1 MMPASCPGKPVRVNH
16 LAPTTRAALQMLLCT
31 LLWAAFFVS
40 GKLAVAEATPMAVA
54 ALRFVVAGVVL
65 AGMLATKEPSAFS
78 LSKRDWGL
86 AIALGATGVAAY
98 NALTFLGLAIAP
110 GTDAAMI
117 SPSLNP
123 VLTVFFAALWFK
135 EPLTR
140 NKTLGLSLAIAGLAL
155 IFGGP
160 ALSAHASGQRWLGD
174 VLFLV
179 SGVVWSAY
187 TLLGRLTASR
197 FSSLASSAYA
207 AMLGALILV
216 PFAWRDLMHV
226 HWASLSP
233 AFWGHILFLALGSTI
248 LAFMLFQNS
257 IRLVGAAGTVTYLP
271 LIPIFGVGLGVLF
284 LHEQPGPVQVAG
296 LAVAIAGVVTANRR
310 ARPVADASS

>member
-1 MMPASCPGKPVRVNH
+1 
-16 LAPTTRAALQMLLCT
+16 
-31 LLWAAFFVS
+31 
-40 GKLAVAEATPMAVA
+40 MAVA
-54 ALRFVVAGVVL
+54 ALRFLVAGTAL
-65 AGMLATKEPSAFS
+65 AVILARQEPQAFS

-140 NKTLGLSLAIAGLAL
+140 NKTLGLGLAIAGLAL

-160 ALSAHASGQRWLGD
+160 ALSAHASDKRWIGD

-207 AMLGALILV
+207 AMLGAVILL
-216 PFAWRDLMHV
+216 PFAWGDLVHV
-226 HWASLSP
+226 HWAALSP
-233 AFWGHILFLALGSTI
+233 AFWGHILFLAFGSTL

-271 LIPIFGVGLGVLF
+271 LIPIFGVVLGVLF

-296 LAVAIAGVVTANRR
+296 LAVAIAGVITANRR
-310 ARPVADASS
+310 PRPVPASS